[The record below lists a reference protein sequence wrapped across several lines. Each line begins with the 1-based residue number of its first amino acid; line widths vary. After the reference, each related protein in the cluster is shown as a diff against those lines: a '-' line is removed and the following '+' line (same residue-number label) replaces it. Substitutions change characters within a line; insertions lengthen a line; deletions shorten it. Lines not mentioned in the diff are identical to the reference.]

1 MYKDRCL
8 ELAIYTWYL
17 YLSLTKYFNFVH
29 GIFIKI
35 SFCWNCCKR
44 SLEMNISTRDV
55 SNLESIIGFFK
66 FFSIFVNKV
75 VWSHSFRSFS
85 FYWKCWNIYVMP
97 FDKILRC
104 MKFICSDYCMWASGE
119 VIEKRST
126 CFNLLED
133 NRTRC
138 CLKRAMCWMVVYIR
152 QKHIEPSTSMKS
164 NKFVKIV
171 L

>member
-1 MYKDRCL
+1 MRWKFAKEPWR
-8 ELAIYTWYL
+8 
-17 YLSLTKYFNFVH
+17 
-29 GIFIKI
+29 
-35 SFCWNCCKR
+35 
-44 SLEMNISTRDV
+44 NISTRDV
-55 SNLESIIGFFK
+55 NNLELIIGFFK
-66 FFSIFVNKV
+66 FFPVHNFREQSSVK
-75 VWSHSFRSFS
+75 SFCRSFS
-85 FYWKCWNIYVMP
+85 FCSKCWNMYMLP

-152 QKHIEPSTSMKS
+152 QKHIEPSTPMKS
-164 NKFVKIV
+164 NKFVKNCAWNAFQNYIDISNDQFEMS
-171 L
+171 

>member
-1 MYKDRCL
+1 
-8 ELAIYTWYL
+8 
-17 YLSLTKYFNFVH
+17 
-29 GIFIKI
+29 
-35 SFCWNCCKR
+35 
-44 SLEMNISTRDV
+44 MNISTRDV

-85 FYWKCWNIYVMP
+85 FCWKCWNIYVMP

-126 CFNLLED
+126 YFNLLED

-164 NKFVKIV
+164 NKFVKNCAWNVFLKYVVICKKP
-171 L
+171 